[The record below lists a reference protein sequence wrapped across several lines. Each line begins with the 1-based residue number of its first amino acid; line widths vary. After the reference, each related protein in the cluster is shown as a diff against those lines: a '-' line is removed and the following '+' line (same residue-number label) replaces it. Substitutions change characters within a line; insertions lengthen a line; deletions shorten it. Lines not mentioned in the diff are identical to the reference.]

1 VKETDECLIG
11 LINNEMAIG
20 NENVDKIDGLIES
33 KFRQLEEENGVV
45 QSNQI

>member
-1 VKETDECLIG
+1 
-11 LINNEMAIG
+11 MAIG